1 MSTSH
6 FQDRIK
12 PTDFGIQT
20 YLGNIQAGGYQIP
33 TFQRD
38 VVWERNNVKMLWDSV
53 YKFYPLGSILVWRT
67 PLVLH
72 SHRRIGGHV
81 LTEPLNAAEHRYIL
95 DGQQRTTSLYTSIYG
110 GSIVGQ
116 DSDPTVYIDLSV
128 VLDSVTDEASYR
140 ERFLFWDE
148 INDQNGALIRNK
160 GRNKRWNE
168 GTVVSLHDIVF
179 NFGRLDSKLSALPY
193 DAPERVHLRTMQ
205 SVLQNY
211 RLSFIELHGI
221 EVAEVCQIFE
231 RINQAGRPLNIFDI
245 VVAKTYR
252 AADPAKN
259 VMGFY
264 LRDLIQQFRKSL
276 GVSNY
281 ASLDDWTFLQLVA
294 VCVRLHQQKSGARAT
309 VVNITDRYLNELK
322 ASDIEVVWGAAQAAM
337 RKALEFLDNV
347 LGLNGPNLVPYR
359 YVYMTLTGY
368 FFENRAPSNTLLQ
381 RYFWFAC
388 FHHDDLLSGTTGLW
402 LHIDRL
408 RQGDGS
414 TVFKDKFTI
423 DRNSLRD
430 ATYSSRGGLA
440 RAVLAF
446 YAHHN
451 PRDWAEGHKPI
462 INAVY
467 YTLTDRPNLHHI
479 FPTDFVSGS
488 NLNEKFRADSLMN
501 IAYLPQLTNLKISN
515 KNPLHYLGAY
525 VGETRVQREEFIE
538 VLKTHLIPT
547 EIVEWQVTLSELP
560 PDALISFIEWR
571 LDLLIAALRKQ
582 LNGIEINEYDSA
594 PPATIAVQPVRSAIV
609 PLASGDTGK
618 VKA

>member
-1 MSTSH
+1 MSTNH

-38 VVWERNNVKMLWDSV
+38 VVWERNNCKMLWDSV
-53 YKFYPLGSILVWRT
+53 YKFYPLGSIRVWRS

-81 LTEPLNAAEHRYIL
+81 LTEPVNAAEHRYIL

-116 DSDPTVYIDLSV
+116 TSDPKVFIDLTV
-128 VLDSVTDEASYR
+128 ALDSATDEASYR

-148 INDQNGALIRNK
+148 IDDQNGAMIRNK
-160 GRNKRWNE
+160 GRFKRFNE
-168 GTVVSLHDIVF
+168 GTVVSLHDVIF
-179 NFGRLDSKLSALPY
+179 DFGRLDSKLSALPY
-193 DAPERVHLRTMQ
+193 EAPERARLRTMQ

-231 RINQAGRPLNIFDI
+231 RVNQAGKPLNIFDI

-252 AADPAKN
+252 TADAARN
-259 VMGFY
+259 VAGFY
-264 LRDLIQQFRKSL
+264 LRDLIQRFRKSL

-281 ASLDDWTFLQLVA
+281 VNLDDWTFLQIVA
-294 VCVRLHQQKSGARAT
+294 VCVRLHQQKLGPRAS
-309 VVNITDRYLNELK
+309 VLNITDKYLNELK
-322 ASDIEVVWGAAQAAM
+322 ASDIEAVWEAAQAAM
-337 RKALEFLDNV
+337 RKTLEFLDNV

-368 FFENRAPSNTLLQ
+368 FFENPAPSNALLQ

-388 FHHDDLLSGTTGLW
+388 FHHDDLLSNTTGLW

-408 RQGDGS
+408 REGDGS
-414 TVFKDKFTI
+414 TVFKDKFTL
-423 DRNSLRD
+423 DRDSLRE

-451 PRDWAEGHKPI
+451 PRDWAEGHKPV
-462 INAVY
+462 INTVY

-479 FPTDFVSGS
+479 FPTDFVSSS
-488 NLNEKFRADSLMN
+488 NLNDKFRADSLMN

-515 KNPLHYLGAY
+515 KNPLDYLEAY
-525 VGETRVQREEFIE
+525 VGETPEERGEFIE
-538 VLKTHLIPT
+538 ALKTHLIPI
-547 EIVEWQVTLSELP
+547 EIVEWQATLPELP
-560 PDALISFIEWR
+560 PNSLIDFIERR
-571 LDLLIAALRKQ
+571 LDLFVAALRKK

-594 PPATIAVQPVRSAIV
+594 PPTTLTAKTAAPAIV
-609 PLASGDTGK
+609 PTSSGD
-618 VKA
+618 AANA

>member
-1 MSTSH
+1 MSSSN

-67 PLVLH
+67 PLALH

-110 GSIVGQ
+110 GVIEGQ
-116 DSDPTVYIDLSV
+116 DSDPAVYIDLTIA
-128 VLDSVTDEASYR
+128 LAGPTDDVSYR

-148 INDQNGALIRNK
+148 IDDEKGAVIRNK
-160 GRNKRWNE
+160 GRQKRYNE
-168 GTVVSLHDIVF
+168 GTVVSLRDIIF
-179 NFGRLDSKLSALPY
+179 DFGKLDSKLSGLAY
-193 DAPERVHLRTMQ
+193 NAPERERLRTMQ

-231 RINQAGRPLNIFDI
+231 RVNQAGKPLSIFDI

-252 AADPAKN
+252 TSDVAKSAP
-259 VMGFY
+259 GFY
-264 LRDLIQQFRKSL
+264 LRELIQDFRKRL

-281 ASLDDWTFLQLVA
+281 ARLDDWTFLQMIA
-294 VCVRLHQQKSGARAT
+294 VCVRLHQQKPGGRVTIS
-309 VVNITDRYLNELK
+309 NITDKYLNELT
-322 ASDIEVVWGAAQAAM
+322 ASDIEAVWQSAQAAM
-337 RKALEFLDNV
+337 SKTLGFLDHV

-368 FFENRAPSNTLLQ
+368 FFENREPSNALLQ

-388 FHHDDLLSGTTGLW
+388 FHHDDLLSNTTGLW

-408 RQGDGS
+408 REGDGS
-414 TVFKDKFTI
+414 TVFQDKFTL
-423 DRNSLRD
+423 DRNSLRI

-451 PRDWAEGHKPI
+451 PRDWAEGHASV
-462 INAVY
+462 INSVY
-467 YTLTDRPNLHHI
+467 YTLTDRPNLHHV
-479 FPTDFVSGS
+479 FPTDFVWGS
-488 NLNEKFRADSLMN
+488 NLDGKSCVDSLMN
-501 IAYLPQLTNLKISN
+501 IAYLQQITNLKISN
-515 KNPLHYLGAY
+515 KNPLDYLGAY
-525 VGETRVQREEFIE
+525 VGTTLVRQDAFID
-538 VLKTHLIPT
+538 VLKTHLIPSG
-547 EIVEWQVTLSELP
+547 IVEWQATLSELP
-560 PDALISFIEWR
+560 SNALVTFIEQR
-571 LDLLIAALRKQ
+571 LDLLVSALLKK
-582 LNGIEINEYDSA
+582 LDGIEVNVYDSA
-594 PPATIAVQPVRSAIV
+594 PQNLPAVERAAPTSISSARHDAVSVEA
-609 PLASGDTGK
+609 
-618 VKA
+618 